1 MHWDVEN
8 WRHIYIYAD
17 TVIKDG
23 GNIALFIAPRPR
35 THMF

>member
-1 MHWDVEN
+1 MLKIEGT
-8 WRHIYIYAD
+8 YIYAD